1 MPVASYQTASAIAF
15 QLLAALDAYD
25 VDISRLARTG
35 NDTALFGEVAGH
47 MNRIQR
53 CGTSLPEVSV
63 ASVALLISHAEF
75 VYALWHRARF
85 RDAETRD
92 MRDLMRDHHG
102 HIEELRRSCL
112 RICMEQ

>member
-1 MPVASYQTASAIAF
+1 MPVASLQTTSAIAF
-15 QLLAALDAYD
+15 QMLAALDAYD
-25 VDISRLARTG
+25 VDMSRLVRT
-35 NDTALFGEVAGH
+35 NDTALFSEVAGH

-85 RDAETRD
+85 GEADSRDPGE
-92 MRDLMRDHHG
+92 LMREHRG
-102 HIEELRRSCL
+102 HIEDLRKACL
-112 RICMEQ
+112 RLCMEQ